1 MSTNAAPA
9 TIEIYAQAERRI
21 SQLLMKLPR
30 ASCFLVR
37 QAPFGL

>member
-21 SQLLMKLPR
+21 SQLLMSYLAHL
-30 ASCFLVR
+30 AS
-37 QAPFGL
+37 